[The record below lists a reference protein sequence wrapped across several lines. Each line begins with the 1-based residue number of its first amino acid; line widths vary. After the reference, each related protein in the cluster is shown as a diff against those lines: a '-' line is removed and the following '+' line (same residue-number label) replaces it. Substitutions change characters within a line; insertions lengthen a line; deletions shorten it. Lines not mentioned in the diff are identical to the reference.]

1 MQGAYALGR
10 GGSSTLNLPRCVE
23 FFHMSSERIEPSED
37 VVREGSVESNH
48 SELM

>member
-1 MQGAYALGR
+1 MRLNHPELVLKHPAL
-10 GGSSTLNLPRCVE
+10 PCK
-23 FFHMSSERIEPSED
+23 D